1 MMIAAHLDSC
11 RSPDFNGPLIN
22 AYHLT
27 FTAWEGALLGSSPG
41 DSIQSYSGSSSPPL
55 SDDGNVSSSSTSS
68 TDQKYVIKQNLHKI
82 QINQHIVM
90 VHHARRGQ
98 RTTSLSTSD
107 EGIVM
112 DYGEEMPRKRRVSR
126 SPLNHHNLLL
136 AAVMNGHTHRADNDY
151 STQPFSISRLL
162 NWVASD

>member
-1 MMIAAHLDSC
+1 
-11 RSPDFNGPLIN
+11 LI
-22 AYHLT
+22 

-68 TDQKYVIKQNLHKI
+68 SDQKYIIKQNHHKL
-82 QINQHIVM
+82 QINQQSAMAHQ
-90 VHHARRGQ
+90 ARRGQ

-112 DYGEEMPRKRRVSR
+112 DYSEEMPRKRRVS
-126 SPLNHHNLLL
+126 SLQ
-136 AAVMNGHTHRADNDY
+136 A
-151 STQPFSISRLL
+151 
-162 NWVASD
+162 